1 MMKNIPFVDID
12 YCQFSDWGC
21 QKPTRF
27 WGSPNLG
34 NLAHVRCPGKACLNV
49 IKQGQRLRHKEN
61 LGGNGMRF
69 NTILKGRIPPK
80 VVDYLI
86 QDGEYALI
94 NQRKSGIYAR
104 KRGYKVDPKIRAE
117 IFQKMG
123 VDRALICVDLFAD
136 QENALDQMY
145 MTEQNS
151 AWSYDWSKFC
161 DDGKILWANPPIED
175 LKRVVTKA
183 CLEPCKLLLVSP
195 NWKFG
200 NWKEILGK
208 VAVKEYVAPPISHFF
223 RKKNGGLLS
232 TGRLGIKFSMVDTI
246 NRWVSKEDLD
256 PLLVQEVENDK
267 MGLGPKD
274 LAQAMENYPTS
285 YRGEWDDGL
294 KRVVVDRV
302 RTEKDLRLLM
312 DIYARLPSGKGQV
325 LKVLIDTG
333 AEANLI
339 REGLVSSQEFCKAEE
354 CLNLTTANGQTLR
367 GGQRELHTHLLFR
380 KRLRP
385 GGKVGNYAVD
395 ASFHEAEINVDVIL
409 GYPWLKS
416 KKIGVFPCFD
426 ALAIIRGK
434 DRLDWL
440 RSTVES
446 GDGVENPKFSRRV
459 ARTIEKL
466 ARLEWS
472 LDGHED
478 IRGCLSN

>member
-1 MMKNIPFVDID
+1 MDLDPKTNPTILSDLLEWKYTDYPSGFFKIIAASVPCAEYSIAKTTAPREFSKADALVCRVLDIVEYFSPKIWWIENPRTGHLKNRPMMKNIPFVDID
-12 YCQFSDWGC
+12 YCQFSDWGY

-183 CLEPCKLLLVSP
+183 CLDPCKLLLVSP

-208 VAVKEYVAPPISHFF
+208 VAVKEYVTPPISQFF
-223 RKKNGGLLS
+223 RK
-232 TGRLGIKFSMVDTI
+232 IKM
-246 NRWVSKEDLD
+246 EDCCPRDVWELNFQWLI
-256 PLLVQEVENDK
+256 P
-267 MGLGPKD
+267 
-274 LAQAMENYPTS
+274 
-285 YRGEWDDGL
+285 
-294 KRVVVDRV
+294 
-302 RTEKDLRLLM
+302 
-312 DIYARLPSGKGQV
+312 
-325 LKVLIDTG
+325 LIDG
-333 AEANLI
+333 FPRNI
-339 REGLVSSQEFCKAEE
+339 W
-354 CLNLTTANGQTLR
+354 
-367 GGQRELHTHLLFR
+367 TH
-380 KRLRP
+380 
-385 GGKVGNYAVD
+385 Y
-395 ASFHEAEINVDVIL
+395 
-409 GYPWLKS
+409 W
-416 KKIGVFPCFD
+416 
-426 ALAIIRGK
+426 
-434 DRLDWL
+434 
-440 RSTVES
+440 
-446 GDGVENPKFSRRV
+446 
-459 ARTIEKL
+459 
-466 ARLEWS
+466 
-472 LDGHED
+472 
-478 IRGCLSN
+478 